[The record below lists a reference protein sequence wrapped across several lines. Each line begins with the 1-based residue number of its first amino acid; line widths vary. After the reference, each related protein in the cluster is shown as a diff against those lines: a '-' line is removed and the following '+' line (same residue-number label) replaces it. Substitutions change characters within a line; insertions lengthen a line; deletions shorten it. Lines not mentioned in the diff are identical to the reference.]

1 MTGVAGLNLI
11 QENIIITSPLP
22 VAHTVTAA
30 GVDPAADTAAD
41 TVADTVAD
49 TAADTVPVDVGTG
62 YTEDTAASAAS
73 QLISAVRAR

>member
-30 GVDPAADTAAD
+30 GVDPAAD